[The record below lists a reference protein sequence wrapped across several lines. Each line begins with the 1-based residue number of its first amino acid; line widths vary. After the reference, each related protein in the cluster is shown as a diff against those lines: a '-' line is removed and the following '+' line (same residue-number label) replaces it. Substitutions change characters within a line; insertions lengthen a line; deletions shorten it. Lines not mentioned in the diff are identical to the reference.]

1 MAAADTSPPTPQTS
15 PATPAANGS
24 NGHSAPGGAAAG
36 LVVGALGV
44 VFGDIGTSP
53 LYALRETFLHGTG
66 LTPTPEH
73 VLGVLS
79 TLFWAVTLTVT
90 IKYVVLIMR
99 ADNKGEGG
107 VLALATLA
115 TRGLNG
121 KRRRVRHAVIVLAV
135 IGLALFYGDAI
146 ITPAVSVM
154 GAVEGLS
161 AITPA
166 FTPLVIPLALVIL
179 VGLFFL
185 QARGTADVGRLF
197 GPVMLLWFV
206 VLGVLG
212 AWQIAKNPAVLY
224 AINPY
229 YAVRLI
235 SDQGLGIFWAFGSI
249 VLAVTGA
256 EALYADMGHFGR
268 KPIRAGWL
276 GLVMPGLLLNY
287 FGQGAMIIEDPE
299 IVRQVF
305 FELVPK
311 DYILALVVLSTLAAV
326 IASQAVIT
334 GVFSLTR
341 QAIQLGYLPRMEIKH
356 TSETTIGQIYI
367 PRVNWILMGGV
378 VALVVGFGS
387 SGALAGA
394 YGLAVTGAMLVDA
407 ALATV
412 VAILVWRW
420 SWPLAVGVFGLLA
433 IPDLA
438 FFIANALKIPDGGWL
453 PLVVAAFVYFT
464 ITTWRRGRRLVAT
477 ELSEGSLPLRQFLE
491 RMERVPDRVAG
502 TAVFLTADATH
513 TPAAFLHNLKHNKV
527 LHERIIILQVETMD
541 VPRVPD
547 ANRVEVERLGK
558 GFHTVVARY
567 GFTEQPDVP
576 EALRACRPHGIAYDE
591 METSFFLGR
600 ETLVPAQRSTLG
612 RLGRDWFISLSH
624 SASATKTFFRIP
636 PNRAI
641 ELGNQIQV

>member
-1 MAAADTSPPTPQTS
+1 MASDSTSPSSVTD
-15 PATPAANGS
+15 AAPS
-24 NGHSAPGGAAAG
+24 HDHSKASAA
-36 LVVGALGV
+36 LIVGALGV
-44 VFGDIGTSP
+44 VFGDIGISP
-53 LYALRETFLHGTG
+53 LYALRETFLHDTS
-66 LTPTPEH
+66 LAPTPDH

-90 IKYVVLIMR
+90 IKYVTLIMR

-115 TRGLNG
+115 SHGLNG
-121 KRRRVRHAVIVLAV
+121 GSPRIRHGIVTLAV

-161 AITPA
+161 AAAPG
-166 FTPLVIPLALVIL
+166 FEPYVVPLVLVIL
-179 VGLFFL
+179 VALFLL

-197 GPVMLLWFV
+197 GPVMFVWFV

-212 AWQIAKNPAVLY
+212 GWQIAKNPSVLL
-224 AINPY
+224 AINPL
-229 YAVRLI
+229 YAAKLI
-235 SDQGLGIFWAFGSI
+235 ADQGLGIFWAFGSI

-268 KPIRAGWL
+268 RPIRTGWL
-276 GLVMPGLLLNY
+276 SLVMPGLLINY
-287 FGQGAMIIEDPE
+287 FGQGALIIEDPTR
-299 IVRQVF
+299 VRQVF
-305 FELVPK
+305 FELVPQ
-311 DYILALVVLSTLAAV
+311 DYIIFLVVLATLAAV

-341 QAIQLGYLPRMEIKH
+341 QAIQLGYLPRMAIQH

-367 PRVNWILMGGV
+367 PTVNWILMGGV

-394 YGLAVTGAMLVDA
+394 YGLAVTGAMIVDA
-407 ALATV
+407 TLAMA
-412 VAILVWRW
+412 VAILVWKWRW
-420 SWPLAVGVFGLLA
+420 PVAALVFGLLA
-433 IPDLA
+433 IPDIA

-453 PLVVAAFVYFT
+453 PLVVAAFIYFT
-464 ITTWRRGRRLVAT
+464 ITTWRLGRRMVAT
-477 ELSEGSLPLRQFLE
+477 EISEGSLPLRQFLE
-491 RMERVPDRVAG
+491 RMERAPDRVAG

-541 VPRVPD
+541 VPRIAD

-558 GFHTVVARY
+558 GFHTVIARY

-600 ETLVPAQRSTLG
+600 ETLVPSQHSKLG
-612 RLGRDWFISLSH
+612 KWRRDWFISLSH

-641 ELGNQIQV
+641 ELGNQIQI

>member
-1 MAAADTSPPTPQTS
+1 MASDNTSPSTVTDAAPAPHAHS
-15 PATPAANGS
+15 PARAA
-24 NGHSAPGGAAAG
+24 
-36 LVVGALGV
+36 LIVGALGV

-53 LYALRETFLHGTG
+53 LYALRETFLHDTS
-66 LTPTPEH
+66 LAPTPDH

-90 IKYVVLIMR
+90 IKYVTLIMR

-107 VLALATLA
+107 VLALATLG
-115 TRGLNG
+115 THGLNG
-121 KRRRVRHAVIVLAV
+121 KGRRIRVGITMLAV
-135 IGLALFYGDAI
+135 VGLALFYGDAI
-146 ITPAVSVM
+146 ITPAISVM
-154 GAVEGLS
+154 SAVEGLS
-161 AITPA
+161 AVTPA
-166 FTPLVIPLALVIL
+166 FEPMVIPLALVIL
-179 VGLFFL
+179 VALFLL

-197 GPVMLLWFV
+197 GPVMLIWFV

-212 AWQIAKNPAVLY
+212 AWQIAKNPSVLW
-224 AINPY
+224 AINPL
-229 YAVRLI
+229 YAARLI
-235 SDQGLGIFWAFGSI
+235 ADQGLGIFWAFGSI

-268 KPIRAGWL
+268 RPIRTGWL
-276 GLVMPGLLLNY
+276 ALVMPGLLLNY
-287 FGQGAMIIEDPE
+287 FGQGALIIEDPTR
-299 IVRQVF
+299 VRQVF
-305 FELVPK
+305 FELVPQ
-311 DYILALVVLSTLAAV
+311 DYIIFLVALATFATV

-341 QAIQLGYLPRMEIKH
+341 QAIQLGYLPRMAIQH

-367 PRVNWILMGGV
+367 PTVNWILMGGV

-394 YGLAVTGAMLVDA
+394 YGLAVTGAMIVDA
-407 ALATV
+407 ALAMA
-412 VAILVWRW
+412 VAILVWKWRW
-420 SWPLAVGVFGLLA
+420 PVAALVFGLLA
-433 IPDLA
+433 IPDIA

-453 PLVVAAFVYFT
+453 PLVVAAFIYFT
-464 ITTWRRGRRLVAT
+464 ITTWRLGRRLVAT
-477 ELSEGSLPLRQFLE
+477 EISEGSLPLRQFLE
-491 RMERVPDRVAG
+491 RMERAPDRVAG

-541 VPRVPD
+541 VPRVAD

-558 GFHTVVARY
+558 GFHTVIARY

-600 ETLVPAQRSTLG
+600 ETLVPSQHSKLG
-612 RLGRDWFISLSH
+612 KWRRDWFISLSH

-641 ELGNQIQV
+641 ELGNQIQI

>member
-1 MAAADTSPPTPQTS
+1 MASDSTSPSSVTD
-15 PATPAANGS
+15 AAPS
-24 NGHSAPGGAAAG
+24 HDHSKASAA
-36 LVVGALGV
+36 LIVGALGV

-53 LYALRETFLHGTG
+53 LYALRETFLHDTS
-66 LTPTPEH
+66 LAPTPDH

-90 IKYVVLIMR
+90 IKYVTLIMR

-107 VLALATLA
+107 VLALATLG
-115 TRGLNG
+115 THGLNG
-121 KRRRVRHAVIVLAV
+121 KGWRIRVGITLLAV
-135 IGLALFYGDAI
+135 VGLALFYGDAI
-146 ITPAVSVM
+146 ITPAISVM
-154 GAVEGLS
+154 SAVEGLS
-161 AITPA
+161 AVTPA
-166 FTPLVIPLALVIL
+166 FEPLVVPLALVIL
-179 VGLFFL
+179 VALFML

-197 GPVMLLWFV
+197 GPVMLVWFV

-212 AWQIAKNPAVLY
+212 AWQIAKNPSVLL
-224 AINPY
+224 AINPL
-229 YAVRLI
+229 YAARLI
-235 SDQGLGIFWAFGSI
+235 ADQGLGIFWAFGSI

-268 KPIRAGWL
+268 RPIRTAWL
-276 GLVMPGLLLNY
+276 SLVMPGLLLNY
-287 FGQGAMIIEDPE
+287 FGQGALIIEDPTL
-299 IVRQVF
+299 IRQVF
-305 FELVPK
+305 FELVPQ
-311 DYILALVVLSTLAAV
+311 DYIIFLVALATFATV

-341 QAIQLGYLPRMEIKH
+341 QAIQLGYLPRMAIQH

-367 PRVNWILMGGV
+367 PTVNWILMAGV

-407 ALATV
+407 ALAMA
-412 VAILVWRW
+412 VAILVWKWRW
-420 SWPLAVGVFGLLA
+420 PVAALVFGLLA

-453 PLVVAAFVYFT
+453 PLVVASFIYFT
-464 ITTWRRGRRLVAT
+464 ITTWRLGRRLVAT
-477 ELSEGSLPLRQFLE
+477 EISEGSLPLRQFLE
-491 RMERVPDRVAG
+491 RMERAPDRVAG

-541 VPRVPD
+541 VPRV
-547 ANRVEVERLGK
+547 AEAQRVEVERLGK
-558 GFHTVVARY
+558 GFHTVIARY

-600 ETLVPAQRSTLG
+600 ETLVPSQHSKLG
-612 RLGRDWFISLSH
+612 KWRRDWFISLSH

-641 ELGNQIQV
+641 ELGNQIQI